1 MHVRTVR
8 TRRPCRAATAVAS
21 LIAASG
27 AASAAD
33 RDWNGPPNAD
43 WNTPGFWSPA
53 ALPNAA
59 DTAWIGRLTQNSVV
73 RITVPPQIGDLR
85 ISNGMIVEG
94 FGGSLDVQ
102 DDVFVSGSNM
112 VGDNRFRSQLRVK
125 PAGVSAISVDVGDAL
140 SISDGGQ
147 IRLLGGSSASTG
159 CSAPPP
165 TASSPAAARSASAR
179 TPRSPLASPP
189 RSTPTPPAAS

>member
-1 MHVRTVR
+1 PPPAAAAPLPKTARRRRGGPPTPRSRYAPRRSIMHVRTVR

-85 ISNGMIVEG
+85 ISNGMIVE
-94 FGGSLDVQ
+94 
-102 DDVFVSGSNM
+102 
-112 VGDNRFRSQLRVK
+112 
-125 PAGVSAISVDVGDAL
+125 
-140 SISDGGQ
+140 
-147 IRLLGGSSASTG
+147 
-159 CSAPPP
+159 
-165 TASSPAAARSASAR
+165 
-179 TPRSPLASPP
+179 
-189 RSTPTPPAAS
+189 